1 MEKGLSSRIKKGVAR
16 MEPLIELLD
25 LISDTVEAN
34 CNLDSKISLEELS
47 PKGGLYAEVGEGF
60 TDTAYFDKSTIK
72 TVPVLFLCRS
82 ANQKRGLEQLCSI
95 SNYLQRLKKY
105 PQGKSFS
112 WLDTTIA
119 KEPNKIGRDEDGMYN
134 FSCIL
139 NCTIYY

>member
-1 MEKGLSSRIKKGVAR
+1 M
-16 MEPLIELLD
+16 PLTELLD
-25 LISDTVEAN
+25 LICDTVEAN
-34 CNLDSKISLEELS
+34 CNLDSKISLEELN
-47 PKGGLYAEVGEGF
+47 PEGGLYAELGEGF
-60 TDTAYFDKSTIK
+60 GNTTYYDKSTTK

-82 ANQKRGLEQLCSI
+82 ASQKRGMKQLCSI

-105 PQGKSFS
+105 PQGKKVS

-134 FSCIL
+134 LSCIL